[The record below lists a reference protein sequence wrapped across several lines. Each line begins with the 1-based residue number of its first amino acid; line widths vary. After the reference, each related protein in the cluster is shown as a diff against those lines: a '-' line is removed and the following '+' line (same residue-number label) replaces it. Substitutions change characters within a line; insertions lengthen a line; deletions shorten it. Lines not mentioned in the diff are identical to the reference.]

1 MLRRRLVACILPLMV
16 GTAFGGDVV
25 PPTVGDWAV
34 TRVDPA
40 VSGCPTEAELY
51 RFVELFHVDKP
62 AADAFARQ
70 HCIQLG
76 LGTEVMIERDN
87 TAGSKMMCVQPRGD
101 PECHW
106 VPTSAVESKADAYGE
121 KPAERS
127 AESSAVAC
135 MKQNGR
141 VLLDKDGNETCRHD
155 LDQWRKA
162 SADCLASGG
171 NFIDG
176 GDRNDDWA
184 CVKE

>member
-1 MLRRRLVACILPLMV
+1 MNAIGSPR
-16 GTAFGGDVV
+16 
-25 PPTVGDWAV
+25 
-34 TRVDPA
+34 
-40 VSGCPTEAELY
+40 
-51 RFVELFHVDKP
+51 
-62 AADAFARQ
+62 AR
-70 HCIQLG
+70 
-76 LGTEVMIERDN
+76 
-87 TAGSKMMCVQPRGD
+87 SRG
-101 PECHW
+101 
-106 VPTSAVESKADAYGE
+106 KADAYGE
-121 KPAERS
+121 TSAEGS